1 MVRERVAAPP
11 WLPRGYF
18 AEAERGARRYASHL
32 HLTDT
37 PEEERAERSASPGPD
52 DGFGFYVAITPLS
65 RYDAQTPNLLPSL
78 LAPPSPAGL
87 TGFRGLKTFETF
99 GGRTPPLV
107 RAPPPEA
114 PPEETTGA
122 GASA

>member
-1 MVRERVAAPP
+1 MNGSRHR
-11 WLPRGYF
+11 RGCR
-18 AEAERGARRYASHL
+18 ADISRRRATEGGARRYASHL

-114 PPEETTGA
+114 PEETTGA